1 MKKIIKMDLK
11 NFLKPGLLYIG
22 LIQLFIFIIVNVE
35 MWIPNRINYIFDYL
49 EIFIMAVSSIA
60 LVVLTLLFSAY
71 VVVKSNTSHLG
82 HYELTDGYGLYR
94 FFSSF
99 AIIGLIIINFV
110 IGGLINDLV
119 ELKEILE
126 IPLAWYV
133 NSAFFWVP
141 VFALIIVTIAHT
153 YKRRI
158 FRNKEGLMAMI
169 VILIGIYIAGNL
181 FYFDNARQ
189 GQAVLML
196 LFIPVAVMYMSI
208 KERNSKPKIYKIL
221 IFGLC
226 LIASVSSA
234 YLLVTSDFDYDIGY
248 TVGDN
253 GETIYEDYESEDY
266 YYNSDITSTTIDS
279 IYGEVLV
286 FEDQES
292 NQKAYTLRTE
302 NYLYKMFSY
311 GFEAYDI
318 QAYQLNGST
327 QYSAYFNE
335 NANYVE
341 IYATIYDTET
351 GTRTECSQ
359 SSSESTDDSCIIDP
373 EVKEVFE
380 YSVEFIDN

>member
-1 MKKIIKMDLK
+1 MKKIIKIDLK
-11 NFLKPGLLYIG
+11 NFLKPGLLYIA
-22 LIQLFIFIIVNVE
+22 LIQLFILIIVNVE
-35 MWIPNRINYIFDYL
+35 MWIPNRTNYIFDYL
-49 EIFIMAVSSIA
+49 EIFIMVVSSIA

-94 FFSSF
+94 FLASF
-99 AIIGLIIINFV
+99 AMLSLIIINFV
-110 IGGLINDLV
+110 IGGLINDVV
-119 ELKEILE
+119 ELKEIME

-181 FYFDNARQ
+181 FYFDNARH

-196 LFIPVAVMYMSI
+196 LFIPIAVMYMSI

-226 LIASVSSA
+226 LIASSGSA
-234 YLLVTSDFDYDIGY
+234 YLLATSDFDYDISY
-248 TVGDN
+248 TIGDN
-253 GETIYEDYESEDY
+253 GETIYEDYEPEDY
-266 YYNSDITSTTIDS
+266 YHSSAITSTIIDS
-279 IYGEVLV
+279 IYGQVLV

-318 QAYQLNGST
+318 QAYQLNGPT

-335 NANYVE
+335 NANYIE
-341 IYATIYDTET
+341 IYATIYNADT
-351 GTRTECSQ
+351 GTHIECSQ
-359 SSSESTDDSCIIDP
+359 SSSETTDDSCIIDP
-373 EVKEVFE
+373 EVKEIFE
-380 YSVEFIDN
+380 YSIKFIDN